1 MKDEIKETKQADKKM
16 SDELLQLVIKQKN
29 LGRVATEKKRQL
41 FRDRMQLFVNIDKD
55 DNKVSVNLIRS
66 LKNTMLSLY
75 YQDQLTVKFSSRNIF
90 DREQA
95 DNLNKVAEYD
105 YDEMDMDMWDYDNQG
120 NRIEFG
126 V

>member
-55 DNKVSVNLIRS
+55 DSKISVNLIRS

>member
-1 MKDEIKETKQADKKM
+1 MEYEKKEAKIADKKM
-16 SDELLQLVIKQKN
+16 SDELLQLVIKQKA

-55 DNKVSVNLIRS
+55 DSKISVNLIRS

-75 YQDQLTVKFSSRNIF
+75 YQDQLSVKFSSRNIF